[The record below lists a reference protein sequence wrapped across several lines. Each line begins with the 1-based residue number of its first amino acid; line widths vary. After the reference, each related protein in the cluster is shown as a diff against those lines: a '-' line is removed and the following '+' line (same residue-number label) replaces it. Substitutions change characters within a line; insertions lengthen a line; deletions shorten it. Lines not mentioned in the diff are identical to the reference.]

1 MKYATAGKLA
11 GLLAHPVAFA
21 GRGAAREADA
31 LGVEFEEEERVG
43 VSSDGVSQDDTSA
56 HGRTRIWR
64 FRKVVKREKGSSS
77 APHIIG

>member
-11 GLLAHPVAFA
+11 GLLAHPVAFG

-31 LGVEFEEEERVG
+31 PGVEFEEERVG

-56 HGRTRIWR
+56 HGRTRMWR